1 MYLYTVLWN
10 GLNSNGKVFG
20 ASWFNGLSGLSFCLS
35 ILKSTGLEK
44 LEFQRLKKSLQYL
57 ESKQR
62 ELKRQQE
69 NDTRSIESI
78 IKYLKK
84 DMIYQFQLMDYDP
97 LIKHEIKNTELFIT
111 HVKYII
117 ESNLS
122 TSVVE

>member
-1 MYLYTVLWN
+1 M
-10 GLNSNGKVFG
+10 
-20 ASWFNGLSGLSFCLS
+20 
-35 ILKSTGLEK
+35 EK
-44 LEFQRLKKSLQYL
+44 LELQRLKKSLQYL

-62 ELKRQQE
+62 ELKKQHE

-84 DMIYQFQLMDYDP
+84 DMIHQFSLTDYDP

-117 ESNLS
+117 ESNFL
-122 TSVVE
+122 TSV